1 MPIPSIPIPPAPEF
15 IPKAIIKWKRMT
27 LSKARGIWGKGNESV
42 SDTHLQAVL
51 DFAYAIAEGVYA
63 GQYWR

>member
-15 IPKAIIKWKRMT
+15 NAKAVTKGKLMT
-27 LSKARGIWGKGNESV
+27 LSKARGIWGKGNKSV
-42 SDTHLQAVL
+42 SDAHLQALL
-51 DFAYAIAEGVYA
+51 DFAYAVAEGVYA